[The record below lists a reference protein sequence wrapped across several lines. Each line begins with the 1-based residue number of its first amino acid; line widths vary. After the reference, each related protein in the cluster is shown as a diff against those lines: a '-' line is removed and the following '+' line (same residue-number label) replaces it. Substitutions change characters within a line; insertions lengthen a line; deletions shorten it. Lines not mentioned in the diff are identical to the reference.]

1 MMPDFPVFF
10 GLCALML
17 VAWVAIEVIVRVG
30 KR

>member
-17 VAWVAIEVIVRVG
+17 VAWVALEVIVRMR
-30 KR
+30 K